1 MHVVQYTA
9 SRTKLNNAS
18 QEIDFVESRSRFT
31 VNFTWVI
38 NTLFTQLLLAV
49 SGLVIKQLLV
59 TPRIYG
65 LCFMLSNI

>member
-1 MHVVQYTA
+1 MYVVQYTA

-38 NTLFTQLLLAV
+38 NALFTQLAV

-59 TPRIYG
+59 TLRIYG
-65 LCFMLSNI
+65 LRFMLSNI